1 MIPRSRPVIALLS
14 PGAMGAGIG
23 ARLTAAGFRVRTS
36 LTARSDRSVARAYAA
51 GMIAASDAELASCDI
66 LLSIVPP
73 ADADPLARRL
83 MPHLATRR
91 AKPLYVDANA
101 LSPNSKRALGRLL
114 AGVGC
119 DFVDAAILGPPPV
132 EGSDNTRL
140 MLAGA
145 RASDAAMLAVPG
157 VAVRVLDGAVGAA
170 AALKMC
176 YAGINKGAAGLAV
189 AMLLAAARNGA
200 ADALR
205 SEMEIGIPDLFQ
217 RAQRQV
223 PDSFGKAYR
232 WIAEM
237 REIADFLGDD
247 PGAATLFKG
256 MAGVFET
263 LAADVA
269 ADRTNATL
277 LERAIGEEQRGLGE
291 SGAGDVGA
299 NSRNTRP
306 QSLDGADSA

>member
-1 MIPRSRPVIALLS
+1 MNARNKPTIALLS
-14 PGAMGAGIG
+14 PGAMGAGVG
-23 ARLTAAGFRVRTS
+23 ARLAAAGFRVRTS
-36 LTARSDRSVARAYAA
+36 LAGRSDRSVARAYAA
-51 GMIAASDAELASCDI
+51 GMIAASDAELAACDI
-66 LLSIVPP
+66 LLSVVPP

-101 LSPNSKRALGRLL
+101 LSPNSKRALARLL

-119 DFVDAAILGPPPV
+119 DLVDGAILGLPPTADS
-132 EGSDNTRL
+132 ERTRL
-140 MLAGA
+140 ILAGP
-145 RASDAAMLAVPG
+145 RAIEAEALAVPG
-157 VAVRVLDGAVGAA
+157 IAARVVDGPVGAA

-205 SEMEIGIPDLFQ
+205 SEMELGMPDLFK

-237 REIADFLGDD
+237 REIAEFLGDD
-247 PGAATLFKG
+247 PGSATLFKG
-256 MAGVFET
+256 MAGVFER

-269 ADRTNATL
+269 GDGAAAAL
-277 LERAIGEEQRGLGE
+277 LTRAIEP
-291 SGAGDVGA
+291 D
-299 NSRNTRP
+299 
-306 QSLDGADSA
+306 

>member
-1 MIPRSRPVIALLS
+1 MTPRNKPSIALLS
-14 PGAMGAGIG
+14 PGAMGAGVG
-23 ARLTAAGFRVRTS
+23 ARLTSAGFRVRTS
-36 LTARSDRSVARAYAA
+36 LAGRSDRSLARAYAA

-73 ADADPLARRL
+73 AEAAPLARRL

-101 LSPNSKRALGRLL
+101 LNPNSKRALGRIL

-119 DFVDAAILGPPPV
+119 DFVDAAILGPPPTADS
-132 EGSDNTRL
+132 ERTRL
-140 MLAGA
+140 ILAGT
-145 RASDAAMLAVPG
+145 RASEANVLAVPG
-157 VAVRVLDGAVGAA
+157 IAARVLEGPIGAA

-205 SEMEIGIPDLFQ
+205 SEMELGMPDLFS
-217 RAQRQV
+217 RAQRQI

-237 REIADFLGDD
+237 REIAEFLGDD

-256 MAGVFET
+256 MAGVFEK

-269 ADRTNATL
+269 GDKAGAAL
-277 LERAIGEEQRGLGE
+277 LARAIEPNQAR
-291 SGAGDVGA
+291 AF
-299 NSRNTRP
+299 P
-306 QSLDGADSA
+306 